1 LSMTKLNILL
11 ADDHQVVREGIRSLL
26 EDEEGFCVVGEAG
39 GGVEA
44 VQLAESL
51 KPDIAILDMMMKDI
65 NGIEVTRQVVKR
77 CPDTRVVILSMYANE
92 AYVVEALRA
101 GALAYVLK
109 ESSSSELANAIR
121 AVGGGRRYLSAELSE
136 RAIEVYMK
144 AAQEESADSAN
155 TLTPRERE
163 VLHMAA
169 QGYTNAQIA
178 ETLYIGQRTVETH
191 RNNIMRKLGL
201 KNQTDLIRYALKHE
215 IIPMEE

>member
-1 LSMTKLNILL
+1 MGKINIVL

-26 EDEEGFCVVGEAG
+26 EDEEDLQVVGEAG

-44 VQLAESL
+44 AQLVENL
-51 KPDIAILDMMMKDI
+51 KPDIALLDMMMKDI
-65 NGIEVTRQVVKR
+65 NGIEVTRQIAKR
-77 CPDTRVVILSMYANE
+77 CPETRVIILSMYANE
-92 AYVVEALRA
+92 VYVVEALKA

-109 ESSSSELANAIR
+109 ESSSAELAEAIR
-121 AVGGGRRYLSAELSE
+121 TVVSGRRYLSAQLSE

-144 AAQEESADSAN
+144 AAQEEENPSDM
-155 TLTPRERE
+155 LTPRERE

-178 ETLYIGQRTVETH
+178 ESLYIGQRTVETH

-201 KNQTDLIRYALKHE
+201 RNQTDLIRYALKHE

>member
-1 LSMTKLNILL
+1 MGKINIVL

-26 EDEEGFCVVGEAG
+26 EDEEDLQVVGEAG

-44 VQLAESL
+44 AQLVENL
-51 KPDIAILDMMMKDI
+51 KPDIALLDMMMKDI
-65 NGIEVTRQVVKR
+65 NGIEVTRQIAKR
-77 CPDTRVVILSMYANE
+77 CPETRVIILSMYANE
-92 AYVVEALRA
+92 VYVVEALKA

-109 ESSSSELANAIR
+109 ESSSAELAEAIR
-121 AVGGGRRYLSAELSE
+121 TVVSGRRYLSAQLSE

-144 AAQEESADSAN
+144 AAQEEESPSN
-155 TLTPRERE
+155 MLTPRERE

-178 ETLYIGQRTVETH
+178 ESLYIGQRTVETH

-201 KNQTDLIRYALKHE
+201 RNQTDLIRYALKHE